1 MSAPVTKPS
10 EDQEQTVP
18 SHEALL
24 KELNHLRLENAYLKK
39 LQALVQAKQKLAQ
52 ESKRK

>member
-10 EDQEQTVP
+10 KDQEPIPLSQ
-18 SHEALL
+18 EALL

-52 ESKRK
+52 ERKRK